1 MRTMLLAA
9 LLLGACGGSD
19 APAEEPMDDQV
30 ATTGDEV
37 EADPEPAMEEPEP
50 PPPTGPGQLRVNV
63 TVGGQ
68 AAESAT
74 VRVMDEAGEVVAEGA
89 PGDMFSVESGSY
101 RVAASVTDAS
111 VLADTPTRELDGMAT
126 VTPGETAEVTV
137 EFPVSRVLI
146 EVRRRNRPV
155 ARWQLT
161 VARENPGPGEEAT
174 EFQLEP
180 SREHVPVTP
189 GRYAGTLRFGGQQIE
204 VNGLIFQG
212 GARMTVPVNVD

>member
-1 MRTMLLAA
+1 MRIMLAAA

-19 APAEEPMDDQV
+19 APAEEPMDDGV

-37 EADPEPAMEEPEP
+37 AEPEPEIEEPEP
-50 PPPTGPGQLRVNV
+50 EPTGPGQLRVAV
-63 TVGGQ
+63 TVGGE

-74 VRVMDEAGEVVAEGA
+74 VRVMDESGETVAEGA
-89 PGDMFSVESGSY
+89 PGDTFSVDSGSY
-101 RVAASVTDAS
+101 RVAASIGDATL
-111 VLADTPTRELDGMAT
+111 LADTPTRELDGMAT
-126 VTPGETAEVTV
+126 VRPGDTAEVTV
-137 EFPVSRVLI
+137 EFPVSRVMI
-146 EVRRRNRPV
+146 EVRRRGRPV
-155 ARWQLT
+155 ARWELT
-161 VARENPGPGEEAT
+161 ARRENPGPGEEAA

>member
-1 MRTMLLAA
+1 MRMMLAAA
-9 LLLGACGGSD
+9 LLLGACGGSE
-19 APAEEPMDDQV
+19 APAEEPMDEPL

-50 PPPTGPGQLRVNV
+50 EPTGPGQLRVAV
-63 TVGGQ
+63 TVGGDP
-68 AAESAT
+68 AASAT

-89 PGDMFSVESGSY
+89 PGDTFSVDSGRY
-101 RVAASVTDAS
+101 RVAASISDAS
-111 VLADTPTRELDGMAT
+111 VLADTPTRELDGVAT
-126 VTPGETAEVTV
+126 VTPGDTAEVTV
-137 EFPVSRVLI
+137 RFPVSRVML
-146 EVRRRNRPV
+146 EVRRRGRPV

-161 VARENPGPGEEAT
+161 ARRENPGPGEQVS

>member
-1 MRTMLLAA
+1 MRIMLAAA

-19 APAEEPMDDQV
+19 APAEEPIEDGV

-37 EADPEPAMEEPEP
+37 AEPEPETEEPEP
-50 PPPTGPGQLRVNV
+50 EPAGPGQLRVGV
-63 TVGGQ
+63 TVGGE

-74 VRVMDEAGEVVAEGA
+74 VRVMDESGETVAEGA
-89 PGDMFSVESGSY
+89 PGDTFSVDSGSY
-101 RVAASVTDAS
+101 RVAASIADAT
-111 VLADTPTRELDGMAT
+111 VLADTPTRELDGMA
-126 VTPGETAEVTV
+126 VRPGDTAEVTV
-137 EFPVSRVLI
+137 EFPVSRVMI
-146 EVRRRNRPV
+146 EVRRRGRPV
-155 ARWQLT
+155 ARWELT
-161 VARENPGPGEEAT
+161 ARRENPGPGEEAA